1 MVILESSVHE
11 KMENLLPIQRQ
22 PPPNKIKVM
31 MITMLVFQT
40 LVSAAMLCI
49 LISLAPEISKTLSDV
64 SVVLPEMKITV
75 EKLGELVPE
84 VNRGMSSL
92 DKICVALNLNC

>member
-1 MVILESSVHE
+1 
-11 KMENLLPIQRQ
+11 MENLLPIQRQ
-22 PPPNKIKVM
+22 PPPNKMKVM

-40 LVSAAMLCI
+40 IVSAAMLCI

>member
-1 MVILESSVHE
+1 MK
-11 KMENLLPIQRQ
+11 KMETLIPIQRKPQ
-22 PPPNKIKVM
+22 PNNMKVM
-31 MITMLVFQT
+31 MMTMLVFQT
-40 LVSAAMLCI
+40 FVSAVMLCI
-49 LISLAPEISKTLSDV
+49 LILLAPEISKTLSDV

-75 EKLGELVPE
+75 EKLGKLVPE